1 MVTLH
6 EGAIFAGRYRVV
18 RPIAAGGMGAV
29 YEVVHL
35 DTQRRRALKVMLPH
49 VLQNEELRDRFK
61 REARV
66 AADVESEFIVDVFD
80 AGVDDATGMPFLVM
94 ELLRGEELGKRLKRA
109 GPLPPAE
116 AIGYLHQTALALDK
130 THRASVVH
138 RDLKPENI
146 FLTTRE
152 DGPPRVKVLDFGVA
166 KLVAEG
172 ASAAGATEVVGTPTY
187 MAPEQFIAHG
197 SVSPAA
203 DIYAL
208 GLMAYTMLVGTA
220 YWKDEAMS
228 GNSFAVALVAS
239 RGPSEA
245 ASARAA
251 RRGVTLPPAFDGWF
265 ATATAV
271 DPRRRFPSASV
282 AVRAL
287 ADAFGVPLPA
297 AQVDPPSLRDA
308 ADPLLLPTGPQA
320 SVPLPSLALPAVT
333 ATLAHTE
340 PMQARRTGLTIV
352 GVVLGSLIGIIAGV
366 WAWHSRSSAHR
377 ASAEG
382 SSAPAA
388 TSASADAPAKP
399 VPPAD
404 TASPGAPS
412 PVPSAAPPT
421 VASAEP
427 EAQQGGKPRPAPS
440 AKPSAIMPPP
450 VKTPPVKPSPGKPSP
465 VYSQE

>member
-197 SVSPAA
+197 TVSPAA

-208 GLMAYTMLVGTA
+208 GLMAYTMLVGTP

-271 DPRRRFPSASV
+271 DPRLRYPSASL

-287 ADAFGVPLPA
+287 ADAFGVALPA
-297 AQVDPPSLRDA
+297 AQVDPPSLRDGG

-366 WAWHSRSSAHR
+366 WAWHSRSSAR
-377 ASAEG
+377 LASAEG

-388 TSASADAPAKP
+388 TSAPADA
-399 VPPAD
+399 PAD
-404 TASPGAPS
+404 TASPAPSAAPS
-412 PVPSAAPPT
+412 PVPSAAPPAG
-421 VASAEP
+421 ASAEP
-427 EAQQGGKPRPAPS
+427 EASGGKPRPAPS
-440 AKPSAIMPPP
+440 AKPSAIKPPP
-450 VKTPPVKPSPGKPSP
+450 LKPPVGKPSP